1 MGINIDVLSAFI
13 VESDDNFNAVLNA
26 LESSLTDDA
35 LKAEFAELKSK
46 GIFSLVR
53 EESPWDDLMTYS
65 MELWE
70 GSLEA
75 ALPLYVASQEA
86 KGVAVSKDGPSTV
99 QTYFVHDL
107 DDDENPVKK
116 VFRFYSKQGAIKKL
130 WTQNQLEKLEKVAS
144 VFKGRGHDVEVYNV
158 KTIGDQLSGSMS
170 ALQAY
175 FANMETIISTE
186 ILHTPEDTSKTKKD
200 NAKAEA

>member
-13 VESDDNFNAVLNA
+13 VESDDNFHAVLNA
-26 LESSLTDDA
+26 LESSIEDDA
-35 LKAEFAELKSK
+35 LKAEFAELKK
-46 GIFSLVR
+46 KEIFSLVR
-53 EESPWDDLMTYS
+53 KDGPWDDLMTYS

-70 GSLEA
+70 QSLEA

-86 KGVAVSKDGPSTV
+86 KGVAISKDGPSTV

-130 WTQNQLEKLEKVAS
+130 WTQNQLEKLEKVAH
-144 VFKGRGHDVEVYNV
+144 VFKNRGHDVEIYNV
-158 KTIGDQLSGSMS
+158 KTMGTVLSGEQD

-175 FANMETIISTE
+175 FAHMETILATE
-186 ILHTPEDTSKTKKD
+186 VLHTPEDTSKTKKD